1 LFAVMVVDDD
11 PKIREWFEVE
21 IEWGKMGFDF
31 ICSAKDG
38 IDALNKL
45 NQHNKLDLVI
55 SDIDIPKMNGIE
67 LLNSIKEYNLSSMIV
82 LLSDE
87 NNMAHVKQ
95 GLLLGA
101 FDYILKPLDKD
112 KVIDVLKKAHDSLMD
127 KKWRKKEIKT

>member
-101 FDYILKPLDKD
+101 FDYILKLW
-112 KVIDVLKKAHDSLMD
+112 I
-127 KKWRKKEIKT
+127 RIK